1 MIFPNSLKLK
11 GFSDK
16 SFSALPL
23 GGVGGSALFSNIKL
37 EKIVRSKGQAVTMF
51 SIQTL
56 FGLLFITM
64 GERA

>member
-11 GFSDK
+11 GFSD
-16 SFSALPL
+16 SNFSALPL
-23 GGVGGSALFSNIKL
+23 GGVGGSALLSNIKL
-37 EKIVRSKGQAVTMF
+37 EKIVRSKGHAVTMF

>member
-1 MIFPNSLKLK
+1 MIFPNSRKLK
-11 GFSDK
+11 GFSD
-16 SFSALPL
+16 SNFSALPL

-37 EKIVRSKGQAVTMF
+37 EKIVTSKGQAVTMF
-51 SIQTL
+51 NIQTL